1 MMFSVF
7 QVSRIGGRK
16 KNEDRMG
23 YAYTSGSAIFLVAD
37 GLGGHPKGEVAAQIC
52 LQVVSAMFHKLALPK
67 LPNVGEFL
75 QAAMQEA
82 HQQLINY
89 AVVHEMS
96 ETPSSTL
103 VVSVLQDDQCHTAH
117 CGDSRRYVVRDG
129 AVLSRTID
137 HSVAEWNGSGRFGV
151 GATPPVGRHVLYS
164 CLGAPRQPAIEV
176 SAPIDLLVGDRLLLC
191 SDGLWG
197 GVEDDEI
204 VQGLTLQPLT
214 EAAADLVEL
223 AVRSGG
229 LHCDNITLIAV
240 AWEKADNP
248 AAV

>member
-23 YAYTSGSAIFLVAD
+23 YAYTTGAAIFLVAD
-37 GLGGHPKGEVAAQIC
+37 GLGGHPQGDVAAQIC
-52 LQVVSAMFHKLALPK
+52 LQVVSAMFHKLAVPK
-67 LPNVGEFL
+67 LPNVAEFL

-82 HQQLINY
+82 HEQLLSY
-89 AVVHEMS
+89 AAVHEMN

-137 HSVAEWNGSGRFGV
+137 HSVAEWNSPNRV
-151 GATPPVGRHVLYS
+151 GASARPPVSRHVLYS
-164 CLGAPRQPAIEV
+164 CLGAPRQPVIEV
-176 SAPIDLLVGDRLLLC
+176 GAPVDLLVGDRLLLC
-191 SDGLWG
+191 SDGLWS
-197 GVEDDEI
+197 GVDDEDI
-204 VQGLTLQPLT
+204 VQGLTLQPVT
-214 EAAADLVEL
+214 EAAYELAEL
-223 AVRSGG
+223 AVQRGG
-229 LHCDNITLIAV
+229 AHCDNVTLIAV

-248 AAV
+248 ALT